1 MSIEHIIS
9 ELLPLFIM
17 AFALGL
23 DAFSV
28 SLGMG
33 MVTLRLRQIIYIGII
48 IGVFHMIM
56 PFLGMMLGRFLS
68 DQFGYFAG
76 ILGGILLMGLGFH
89 IIYSTMLEEG
99 EKRDAPDGASL
110 FLFAFSVS
118 IDSFSVGLSLGIYG
132 AKTIVTIMMFGFVSM
147 LLTWIGLLIGRHAKQ
162 ALGTYGEIIG
172 GIILVGFGV
181 KLLFLS

>member
-33 MVTLRLRQIIYIGII
+33 MVALRLRQIIYIGIT

-68 DQFGYFAG
+68 DQFGHFAS
-76 ILGGILLMGLGFH
+76 ILGGILLMGLGFY

-99 EKRDAPDGASL
+99 EKRDAPEGASL

-132 AKTIVTIMMFGFVSM
+132 AKTFITIMLFGFVSM
-147 LLTWIGLLIGRHAKQ
+147 LLTWCGLLIGRHVKQ

-172 GIILVGFGV
+172 GTILVGFGM

>member
-1 MSIEHIIS
+1 MSIEHVIS

-33 MVTLRLRQIIYIGII
+33 MVALRLRQILYIGII
-48 IGVFHMIM
+48 IGIFHMVM
-56 PFLGMMLGRFLS
+56 PFFGMMLGRFLS
-68 DQFGYFAG
+68 EQFGYFSG
-76 ILGGILLMGLGFH
+76 ILGGVLLMGLGFH
-89 IIYSTMLEEG
+89 IIYSTMLEEEG
-99 EKRDAPDGASL
+99 KQEALVGASV

-132 AKTIVTIMMFGFVSM
+132 AKMIMTILIFGFVSM
-147 LLTWIGLLIGRHAKQ
+147 VLTWGGLLIGRRAKWL
-162 ALGTYGEIIG
+162 LGTYGEVIG
-172 GIILVGFGV
+172 GVILVGFGI